1 MYSIIDTTMET
12 SELKPIIE
20 SLLFVAD
27 EPLSIRK
34 IKQVVEDTDE
44 PTIRKML
51 EELKEEYTASNR
63 AIQIVEIANG
73 YQFATRPAYADWVN
87 KLVQSNTKFRLTKP
101 ALETLTIIAYRQPVM
116 RAEIESIRGV
126 DSGGVVQTLLEKKLI
141 RVTGRKEVVGRPLL
155 YGTTPEFL
163 DHFGLRNLSDLPTIE
178 EVVPE
183 SDITPRSTE
192 TGIDLFTQ
200 TPSEPAQPIEPAV
213 DATAEE
219 SSASE
224 SIPETESQ

>member
-1 MYSIIDTTMET
+1 MEN

-27 EPLSIRK
+27 EPLTSRK
-34 IKQVVEDTDE
+34 IKQVVENAE
-44 PTIRKML
+44 EATIRQIL
-51 EELKEEYTASNR
+51 AELKEEYTVSNR

-87 KLVQSNTKFRLTKP
+87 KLIQSNTKFRLTKP

-126 DSGGVVQTLLEKKLI
+126 DSGGVVQTLLEKKLV

-183 SDITPRSTE
+183 SDITPRPTE
-192 TGIDLFTQ
+192 PGIDLFTTAQ
-200 TPSEPAQPIEPAV
+200 PEPAQPIEPA
-213 DATAEE
+213 EE
-219 SSASE
+219 IAPVE
-224 SIPETESQ
+224 PAAPEPLPEIEPQ

>member
-1 MYSIIDTTMET
+1 MET

-27 EPLSIRK
+27 EPLSVRK
-34 IKQVVEDTDE
+34 IKQIIEDSE
-44 PTIRKML
+44 ESSIRQIL
-51 EELKEEYTASNR
+51 AELKEEYTQSNR

-87 KLVQSNTKFRLTKP
+87 KLIQSNTKFRLTKP
-101 ALETLTIIAYRQPVM
+101 ALETLTIVAYRQPVM

-183 SDITPRSTE
+183 SEITPRPPE
-192 TGIDLFTQ
+192 TGIDLFT
-200 TPSEPAQPIEPAV
+200 TPQSEQPKSIEPAGEPAPV
-213 DATAEE
+213 EPE
-219 SSASE
+219 SLE
-224 SIPETESQ
+224 PLPEIEPQ

>member
-1 MYSIIDTTMET
+1 MET

-27 EPLSIRK
+27 EPLTIRK
-34 IKQVVEDTDE
+34 IKQVVEE
-44 PTIRKML
+44 AEESTIRQIL
-51 EELKEEYTASNR
+51 AELKEDYTQSNR

-87 KLVQSNTKFRLTKP
+87 KLIQSNTKFRLTKP

-126 DSGGVVQTLLEKKLI
+126 DSGGVIQTLLEKKLI
-141 RVTGRKEVVGRPLL
+141 RITGRKEVVGRPLL

-183 SDITPRSTE
+183 SEITPRPSE
-192 TGIDLFTQ
+192 TGIDLFS
-200 TPSEPAQPIEPAV
+200 TPQSEQPKPIEPAEE
-213 DATAEE
+213 TAPVEPD
-219 SSASE
+219 S
-224 SIPETESQ
+224 PEPLPEIEPQ